1 MERRLLGRVVKAATR
16 RLYRAPLI
24 ARVGIIVDRD
34 GRHTRLILSLWL
46 VQQHARRRA
55 GPANM
60 LQQHGSLPLR
70 LLRHINVLRV
80 PAEFCECV
88 RQVLS
93 HDQGVRRILVLG
105 LPAVRGRRRRRD
117 EEQLLCLWGLQM
129 LVDGGQGGV
138 FAKVDADAVA
148 EDGFAIEGGADGGGS
163 LDGFEGAD
171 DAAEGLE
178 G

>member
-1 MERRLLGRVVKAATR
+1 
-16 RLYRAPLI
+16 
-24 ARVGIIVDRD
+24 
-34 GRHTRLILSLWL
+34 
-46 VQQHARRRA
+46 
-55 GPANM
+55 
-60 LQQHGSLPLR
+60 
-70 LLRHINVLRV
+70 
-80 PAEFCECV
+80 
-88 RQVLS
+88 
-93 HDQGVRRILVLG
+93 
-105 LPAVRGRRRRRD
+105 
-117 EEQLLCLWGLQM
+117 M